1 MTVASNGNKHIYV
14 GNGVSRVWPYTF
26 LLLDPAH
33 LKVYVRRGEAEP
45 ALLTS
50 GYVLNEQSGTV
61 TYPPAGTGQEPLAAE
76 DRITLLREVPEVQ
89 ELNLKNGG
97 TFLAEDIENNF
108 DKLVMMIQQL
118 SERLGRAVLASVDGT
133 SVQAYEALVEA
144 VSQAIAARDE
154 ARAIVAGFDAHA
166 ALKAAE
172 YLAAF
177 DAKITEAQAWAE
189 QSCCCAEAARKWYSK
204 ISDTFTPNFFNTF
217 FILAGINDGKDGA
230 LELTDVDDGGSAST
244 FLYMS
249 EASDGAYSA
258 TADWY
263 IVNPAIA
270 DALRG
275 RSVISGR
282 LQENGELVLITD

>member
-1 MTVASNGNKHIYV
+1 MLGSH
-14 GNGVSRVWPYTF
+14 SPYNW
-26 LLLDPAH
+26 
-33 LKVYVRRGEAEP
+33 K
-45 ALLTS
+45 S
-50 GYVLNEQSGTV
+50 
-61 TYPPAGTGQEPLAAE
+61 
-76 DRITLLREVPEVQ
+76 LR
-89 ELNLKNGG
+89 
-97 TFLAEDIENNF
+97 
-108 DKLVMMIQQL
+108 
-118 SERLGRAVLASVDGT
+118 
-133 SVQAYEALVEA
+133 
-144 VSQAIAARDE
+144 
-154 ARAIVAGFDAHA
+154 
-166 ALKAAE
+166 LKAAE

-263 IVNPAIA
+263 IVNPAIE